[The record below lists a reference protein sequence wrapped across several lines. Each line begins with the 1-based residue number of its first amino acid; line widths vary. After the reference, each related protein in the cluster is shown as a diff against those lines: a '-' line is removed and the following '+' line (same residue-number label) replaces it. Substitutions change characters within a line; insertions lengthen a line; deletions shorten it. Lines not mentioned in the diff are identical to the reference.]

1 MAVFNTVAR
10 FNHSCVPNVHNSWNM
25 ETKTE
30 TLYAVAPLFGR
41 LSWVIAVED
50 SHQEKQGFKVSQVV
64 LSWNQKTMVN
74 NGSRIWSTCTA
85 VLTFTLQCGTTG
97 ASAVAQVR
105 DIAKGQELCTTYLN
119 PNDLYRPITRR
130 FFVASDGGGGG
141 TNWPKKKSLVIHG
154 DFGCVHEIQVGPEE
168 VKIPRISTG
177 RYVSGSWMM

>member
-74 NGSRIWSTCTA
+74 DGSRIWSTCTA

-130 FFVASDGGGGG
+130 FFVASDGGGGEPIG
-141 TNWPKKKSLVIHG
+141 PKKN
-154 DFGCVHEIQVGPEE
+154 
-168 VKIPRISTG
+168 R
-177 RYVSGSWMM
+177 W